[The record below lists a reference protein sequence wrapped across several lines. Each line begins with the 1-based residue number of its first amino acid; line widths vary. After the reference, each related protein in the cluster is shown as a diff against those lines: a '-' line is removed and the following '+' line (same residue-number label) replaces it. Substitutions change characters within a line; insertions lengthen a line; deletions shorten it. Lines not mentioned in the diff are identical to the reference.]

1 MKPLIIKTKL
11 AFIKTELAFIVCN
24 KLIASLVVRERK
36 FTLNAEELC
45 Y

>member
-1 MKPLIIKTKL
+1 MKTKL
-11 AFIKTELAFIVCN
+11 AFIVYN

-36 FTLNAEELC
+36 FTLNAEELF

>member
-1 MKPLIIKTKL
+1 MKTKL
-11 AFIKTELAFIVCN
+11 AFIVYN
-24 KLIASLVVRERK
+24 KLIVSLVLKERK